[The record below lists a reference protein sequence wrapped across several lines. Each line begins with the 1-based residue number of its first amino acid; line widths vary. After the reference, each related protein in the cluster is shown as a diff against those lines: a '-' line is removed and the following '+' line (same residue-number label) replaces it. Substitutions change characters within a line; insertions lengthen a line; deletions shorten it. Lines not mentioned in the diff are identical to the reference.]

1 MSGKAAGAGFIAV
14 VVLLVAIGALVATA
28 LSSPFPAIGGALGYE
43 LALSCGGAIVIIVA
57 LQIGVVLS
65 KSCGTD
71 SGSA

>member
-1 MSGKAAGAGFIAV
+1 MSFKAAGAGFVAL
-14 VVLLVAIGALVATA
+14 VVLLIAICALAVTA

-43 LALSCGGAIVIIVA
+43 LAVSCGGAIVIIVA
-57 LQIGVVLS
+57 LQIVVVLS